1 MSAAPS
7 EPPVIRWVVRRGI
20 RVPVTPKP
28 RTAELLAERYGPSE
42 WFTTPPSSEPT
53 PETAAAR
60 IQAALDDFR
69 TRADR
74 RHPR

>member
-7 EPPVIRWVVRRGI
+7 EAPDIQWVVRRGI
-20 RVPVTPKP
+20 RVPVNPKP
-28 RTAELLAERYGPSE
+28 RTTELLAERYGPSD
-42 WFTTPPSSEPT
+42 WFTTAPSCEPT